1 MDKISVQ
8 TVCNDKFANRLNLT
22 YLDMKQMISNS
33 DESKIRLNLE
43 FNPHFWFLCSV
54 HDSIHA
60 YFIGLVIHRVAYNY
74 IKLDFGILPVC
85 TI

>member
-1 MDKISVQ
+1 MERKI
-8 TVCNDKFANRLNLT
+8 FNL
-22 YLDMKQMISNS
+22 

-43 FNPHFWFLCSV
+43 FNPHFWLLRSI

-60 YFIGLVIHRVAYNY
+60 YFIGFVGHRVTYNNVR
-74 IKLDFGILPVC
+74 LDFGILPVC